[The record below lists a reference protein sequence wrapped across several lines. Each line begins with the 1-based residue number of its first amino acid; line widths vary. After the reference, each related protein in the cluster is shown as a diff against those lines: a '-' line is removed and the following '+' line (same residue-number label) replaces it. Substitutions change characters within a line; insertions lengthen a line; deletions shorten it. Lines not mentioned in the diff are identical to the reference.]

1 MQNFGAVLYF
11 SCIICLINLA
21 LSTTND
27 TFQEYLENKVLPRD
41 DKGLGLVSSQRLN
54 ETVIFTSNAR
64 DTGNSYLPP
73 SWDDF
78 CTLNETNQNNVTTY
92 AYFCVIN
99 STSSGRWNFTELRS
113 YVSTRDIKYSFDV
126 LCENG
131 ANISLPLNAKATNI
145 RKLRVRDCI
154 ATDYYADYLNYA
166 LDDFPDELEEYVLI
180 NIKYLLSVQSMVKS
194 YRKQS
199 DSLPKN
205 VECGDDETLK
215 IKIERNLTYIFSND
229 LDDMDKEQ
237 LGTIFARFIIG
248 RRISS
253 RKCHF
258 ANLHLLDTSVSR
270 SKSRFYAESLTEQNR
285 FPALRVL
292 NISHSVIHYIPE
304 QFKTWW
310 LYFPKLE
317 YLDMSYN
324 RIQEIV
330 FHTNTKEMTNHHVP
344 TVTFDFTFNNISRLS
359 VRNFER
365 IIKKKGIFVKMKNNP
380 FNCSCT
386 DEMKDVLKYIKET
399 DWNSKKYRR
408 YQYLRE
414 LQCHHPENIKGRFL
428 KSLSIYDLNCD
439 FELMPVT
446 VALCVFSFII
456 FVLIVIM
463 LKYRREIQILFFTR
477 FHCIL
482 PCQPSQTYDD
492 KIFDAFVSYSNDD
505 KDWVHS
511 TFDYN
516 KHKRLAH
523 LKFCMHHKDFVAG
536 KTILENIV
544 KSVEDSRHTMIVLS
558 KNFLESHFCM
568 WEFQEAFQQSI
579 VERKR
584 HLIIILLED
593 IPENDL
599 PHDVKRCMKT
609 FTYIRKDDA
618 IFTDRLL
625 YSLSY
630 SRRPLPAKLAQDNEA
645 FDAVDQLA
653 DKKTCS
659 FKQSV
664 YESSVNKL

>member
-1 MQNFGAVLYF
+1 MQNFGAVLFVSFLIY
-11 SCIICLINLA
+11 LINLA

-27 TFQEYLENKVLPRD
+27 TFQEYPKNKVLPRD
-41 DKGLGLVSSQRLN
+41 HNGLDLVSSQRLT
-54 ETVIFTSNAR
+54 ETVYLTSNVT

-78 CTLNETNQNNVTTY
+78 CTQSEIVQYTVTTY
-92 AYFCVIN
+92 AYFCIIN
-99 STSSGRWNFTELRS
+99 STSSGRWNFSELRS
-113 YVSTRDIKYSFDV
+113 YVSTRDAKYSFDV
-126 LCENG
+126 RCENG

-180 NIKYLLSVQSMVKS
+180 NIKYLLSVQSMIHS

-199 DSLPKN
+199 DILPKN
-205 VECGDDETLK
+205 VECGDDETLR
-215 IKIERNLTYIFSND
+215 IKIERNITYIFSND
-229 LDDMDKEQ
+229 VVDKDREQ
-237 LGTIFARFIIG
+237 LGTIFANFIIG

-253 RKCHF
+253 QKCHF
-258 ANLHLLDTSVSR
+258 ANLHLLDTSVTR
-270 SKSRFYAESLTEQNR
+270 SKSRFYAEQLTEQNR

-292 NISHSVIHYIPE
+292 NISRSVIYYIPE

-330 FHTNTKEMTNHHVP
+330 FHTNNIEMTNHHVP
-344 TVTFDFTFNNISRLS
+344 IVTFDFTYNNISRLS

-365 IIKKKGIFVKMKNNP
+365 IIKKKGIFVKMDNNP

-399 DWNSKKYRR
+399 DWNSTKYRR

-414 LQCHHPENIKGRFL
+414 LQCHHPENVKGRFL
-428 KSLSIYDLNCD
+428 RSLSIYDLNCD

-446 VALCVFSFII
+446 VALCVFSFFI
-456 FVLIVIM
+456 FVFIVIM
-463 LKYRREIQILFFTR
+463 LKYRREIRILFFTR

-482 PCQPSQTYDD
+482 PCQPSQMYDD
-492 KIFDAFVSYSNDD
+492 KMFDAFVSYSNDD
-505 KDWVHS
+505 KDWVHR
-511 TFDYN
+511 TFEYN

-523 LKFCMHHKDFVAG
+523 FKFCMHHKDFVAG

-544 KSVEDSRHTMIVLS
+544 KCVENSKHTIIILSR
-558 KNFLESHFCM
+558 NFLESHFCM

-584 HLIIILLED
+584 HLILILLED
-593 IPENDL
+593 IPENNL

-630 SRRPLPAKLAQDNEA
+630 GRRALPQKLAQDNEA
-645 FDAVDQLA
+645 FDALDQLG
-653 DKKTCS
+653 DKKICS
-659 FKQSV
+659 VKRAV
-664 YESSVNKL
+664 YESSVNKV

>member
-1 MQNFGAVLYF
+1 MQNFGAVLFVSFLIY
-11 SCIICLINLA
+11 LINLA

-27 TFQEYLENKVLPRD
+27 TFQEYPKNKVLPRD
-41 DKGLGLVSSQRLN
+41 HNGLDLVSSQRLT
-54 ETVIFTSNAR
+54 ETVYLISNVT

-78 CTLNETNQNNVTTY
+78 CTQSEIVQNTVTTY
-92 AYFCVIN
+92 AYLCIIN
-99 STSSGRWNFTELRS
+99 STSSGRWNFSELRS
-113 YVSTRDIKYSFDV
+113 YVSTRDAKYSFDV
-126 LCENG
+126 RCENG

-180 NIKYLLSVQSMVKS
+180 NIKYLLSVQSMIHS

-199 DSLPKN
+199 DILPKN
-205 VECGDDETLK
+205 VECGDDETLR
-215 IKIERNLTYIFSND
+215 IKIERNITYIFSND
-229 LDDMDKEQ
+229 VVDKDREQ
-237 LGTIFARFIIG
+237 LGTIFANFIIG

-253 RKCHF
+253 QKCHF
-258 ANLHLLDTSVSR
+258 ANLHLLDTSVTR
-270 SKSRFYAESLTEQNR
+270 SKSRFYAEQLTEQNR

-292 NISHSVIHYIPE
+292 NISRSVIYYIPE

-330 FHTNTKEMTNHHVP
+330 FHTNNIEMTNHHVP
-344 TVTFDFTFNNISRLS
+344 IVTFDFTYNNISRLS

-365 IIKKKGIFVKMKNNP
+365 IIKKKGIFVKMDNNP

-399 DWNSKKYRR
+399 DWNSTKYRR

-414 LQCHHPENIKGRFL
+414 LQCHHPENVKGRFL
-428 KSLSIYDLNCD
+428 RSLSIYDLNCD

-446 VALCVFSFII
+446 VALCVFSFFI
-456 FVLIVIM
+456 FVFIVIM
-463 LKYRREIQILFFTR
+463 LKYRREIRILFFTR

-482 PCQPSQTYDD
+482 PCQPSQMYDD
-492 KIFDAFVSYSNDD
+492 KMFDAFVSYSNDD
-505 KDWVHS
+505 KDWVHR
-511 TFDYN
+511 TFEYN

-523 LKFCMHHKDFVAG
+523 FKFCMHHKDFVAG

-544 KSVEDSRHTMIVLS
+544 KCVENSKHTIIILSR
-558 KNFLESHFCM
+558 NFLESHFCM

-584 HLIIILLED
+584 HLILILLED
-593 IPENDL
+593 IPENNL

-630 SRRPLPAKLAQDNEA
+630 GRRALPQKLAQDNEA
-645 FDAVDQLA
+645 FDALDQLG
-653 DKKTCS
+653 DKKICS
-659 FKQSV
+659 VKRAV
-664 YESSVNKL
+664 YESSVNKV

>member
-1 MQNFGAVLYF
+1 MQNFGAVLFF
-11 SCIICLINLA
+11 SFLIYLINFA

-27 TFQEYLENKVLPRD
+27 TFQEYPKNKVLPRD
-41 DKGLGLVSSQRLN
+41 HNGLDLVSSQRLT
-54 ETVIFTSNAR
+54 ETVYFTSNVT

-78 CTLNETNQNNVTTY
+78 CTQSETVQNTVTTY
-92 AYFCVIN
+92 AYLCIIN
-99 STSSGRWNFTELRS
+99 STSSGRWNFSELRS
-113 YVSTRDIKYSFDV
+113 YVSTRDAKYSFDV
-126 LCENG
+126 RCENG

-180 NIKYLLSVQSMVKS
+180 NIKYLLSVQSMIHS

-199 DSLPKN
+199 DILPKN
-205 VECGDDETLK
+205 VECGDDETLR
-215 IKIERNLTYIFSND
+215 IKIERNITYIFSND
-229 LDDMDKEQ
+229 VVDTDREQ
-237 LGTIFARFIIG
+237 LGTIFANFIIG

-253 RKCHF
+253 QKCHF
-258 ANLHLLDTSVSR
+258 ANLHLLDTSVTR
-270 SKSRFYAESLTEQNR
+270 SKSRFYAEQLTEQNR

-292 NISHSVIHYIPE
+292 NISRSVIYYIPE

-330 FHTNTKEMTNHHVP
+330 FHTNNIEMTNHHVP
-344 TVTFDFTFNNISRLS
+344 IVTFDFTYNNISRLS

-365 IIKKKGIFVKMKNNP
+365 IIKKKGIFVKMDNNP

-399 DWNSKKYRR
+399 DWNSTKYRR

-414 LQCHHPENIKGRFL
+414 LQCHHPENVKGRFL
-428 KSLSIYDLNCD
+428 RSLSIYDLNCD

-456 FVLIVIM
+456 FVFIVIM
-463 LKYRREIQILFFTR
+463 LKYRREIRILFFTR

-482 PCQPSQTYDD
+482 PCQPSQMYDD
-492 KIFDAFVSYSNDD
+492 KMFDAFVSYSNDD
-505 KDWVHS
+505 KDWVHR
-511 TFDYN
+511 TFEYN

-523 LKFCMHHKDFVAG
+523 FKFCMHHKDFVAG

-544 KSVEDSRHTMIVLS
+544 KCVENSKHTIIILSR
-558 KNFLESHFCM
+558 NFLESHFCM

-584 HLIIILLED
+584 HLILILLED
-593 IPENDL
+593 IPENNL

-630 SRRPLPAKLAQDNEA
+630 GRRALPQKLAQDNEA
-645 FDAVDQLA
+645 FDAVDQHGV
-653 DKKTCS
+653 KKICS
-659 FKQSV
+659 VKRAV
-664 YESSVNKL
+664 YESSVNKV